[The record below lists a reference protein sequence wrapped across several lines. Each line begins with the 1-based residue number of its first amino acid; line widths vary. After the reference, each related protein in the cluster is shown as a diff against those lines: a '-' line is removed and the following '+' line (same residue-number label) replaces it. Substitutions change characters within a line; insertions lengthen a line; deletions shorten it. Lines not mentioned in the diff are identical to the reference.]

1 MCDSKQINQHQ
12 QQLHNSELTKQ
23 LVDLED
29 KLRNEKRLVEKLE
42 QKLS

>member
-1 MCDSKQINQHQ
+1 MLDAKQMNQQ

-23 LVDLED
+23 LTELED
-29 KLRNEKRLVEKLE
+29 KLRNERKLVEKLE